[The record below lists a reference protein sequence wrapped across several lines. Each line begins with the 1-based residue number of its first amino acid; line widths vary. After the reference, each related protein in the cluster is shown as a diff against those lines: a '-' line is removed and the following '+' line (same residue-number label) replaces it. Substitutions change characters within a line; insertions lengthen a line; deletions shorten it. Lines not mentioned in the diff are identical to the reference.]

1 MGMRN
6 YLIEGL
12 SGTTKAIRKPADR
25 RMTPHEHHIWHVD
38 KVKPWSP
45 ARMSR

>member
-25 RMTPHEHHIWHVD
+25 RMTPHTNTTSGMWT
-38 KVKPWSP
+38 K
-45 ARMSR
+45 